1 MQLAALDW
9 LVIAAYVVVVLWIG
23 ARWSGRAGRS
33 VEEFFLAGRSLPW
46 WLAGTSMV
54 ATSFAADTPL
64 VVTGWVREH
73 GLWKNWLWWCYAV
86 AGALHVF
93 VFARRW
99 RRGGVLTKAE
109 LVELRYGGRGAALL
123 RGALGVL
130 HGGVTNVII
139 LCWVLL
145 AAAKILDVLLGL
157 DKVTAL
163 ALSCSV
169 ALAYS
174 VTAGFWGV
182 VLTDLPQFLVAMTGA
197 IALALAAWGEA
208 GGAPGVLAAAQAGAP
223 FHADTLAFLPQAG
236 PGGPLDASFWTV
248 PLAAFAVYLGVS
260 WWAAED
266 VDGSGATVQRLAAA
280 RDERQATLAV
290 LWYNVAHYAL
300 RPWVWITVALASL
313 VLLPPVELRAPA
325 AGTVRAVE
333 PDAVLLDTAG
343 GPLRL
348 PLQGPADDWR
358 PHALVEPGQPVAPD
372 QLVARTDSERAYVV
386 MLARYLPAG
395 LLGLAV
401 AGLLAAFMSTVDT
414 HVNLAASFIVNDVWR
429 RFVARDADQR
439 HLVRVARWTSLVVM
453 AAAALVAA
461 EADSISGLFQFFLAL
476 LGGVGPV
483 YLLRWVW
490 WRIRA
495 QHELV
500 AMATSFAATV
510 TLTFS
515 DTTWSLG
522 PLSPGGVLAPEGRLL
537 LVVGA
542 SLAAVGVALLLVPAP
557 DPRGLV
563 EFYRRVRPVGAWGPV
578 AALAPDVRRE
588 GEGRTVLLGVAG
600 GLALV
605 YGATLGIGLAIL
617 QRTGPALLAGAV
629 ALAGALA
636 VRAALTGG
644 KGPAG

>member
-1 MQLAALDW
+1 MHLQPIDW
-9 LVIAAYVVVVLWIG
+9 VVIAAYVALVLWIG
-23 ARWSGRAGRS
+23 ARWAGRAGRS
-33 VEEFFLAGRSLPW
+33 VEEYFVAGRTLPW

-73 GLWKNWLWWCYAV
+73 GIWKNWLWWCYAL

-123 RGALGVL
+123 RGTLGVL
-130 HGGVTNVII
+130 HGGVTNTIV

-163 ALSCSV
+163 VLSCGI

-174 VTAGFWGV
+174 VSAGFWGV
-182 VLTDLPQFLVAMTGA
+182 VLTDLPQFAIAMTGGTV
-197 IALALAAWGEA
+197 LAFVAWGEA
-208 GGAPGVLAAAQAGAP
+208 GGAAGVLAAAQAGAP
-223 FHADTLAFLPQAG
+223 FHADTLAFLPAAG
-236 PGGPLDASFWTV
+236 PGGPLDVSFWTV
-248 PLAAFAVYLGVS
+248 PLAAFAVYLGVA

-266 VDGSGATVQRLAAA
+266 IDGSGVAVQRIAAS
-280 RDERQATLAV
+280 RDERQGVLAV

-300 RPWVWITVALASL
+300 RPWMWITVALASL

-325 AGTVRAVE
+325 GGTVTAVDAGAVVLE
-333 PDAVLLDTAG
+333 TPDGV
-343 GPLRL
+343 LRL
-348 PLQGPADDWR
+348 PLAGPAADWV
-358 PHALVEPGQPVAPD
+358 PHAVVEPGAQVEPQAV
-372 QLVARTDSERAYVV
+372 LARTDSERAYVV

-401 AGLLAAFMSTVDT
+401 AALLAAFMSTVDT
-414 HVNLAASFIVNDVWR
+414 HVNLASSFLVNDVWR
-429 RFVARDADQR
+429 RFVVRDGDPR
-439 HLVRVARWTSLVVM
+439 RDVRVARWASLGVM
-453 AAAALVAA
+453 AAAGFLAA
-461 EADSISGLFQFFLAL
+461 QADSIAGLFQFFLAL

-490 WRIRA
+490 WRVRA
-495 QHELV
+495 QHEIV
-500 AMATSFAATV
+500 AMLTSFAATV
-510 TLTFS
+510 TLTFMDAS
-515 DTTWSLG
+515 WSLG

-537 LVVGA
+537 LVLGA
-542 SLAAVGVALLLVPAP
+542 SLSAVGVSLLLVPPA
-557 DPRGLV
+557 DPRTLV
-563 EFYRRVRPVGAWGPV
+563 EFYRRFRPVGAWGPV
-578 AALAPDVRRE
+578 AALAPEGRRE
-588 GEGRTVLLGVAG
+588 GEGRTLALGVLG

-605 YGATLGIGLAIL
+605 YGAMLGIGFAIL
-617 QRTGPALLAGAV
+617 GRTGAALAAGAAV
-629 ALAGALA
+629 VAGALA
-636 VRAALTGG
+636 VKAALGRMG
-644 KGPAG
+644 RAMG